1 MLSSVQILRLW
12 LGPHARVGRLLP
24 LHSARRE
31 TEAVPRWK
39 RLHRIHT
46 EEEKNMTKEELR
58 QYKSL
63 KREKAQIEE
72 LLEEIELAK
81 TAPKSPKIDGAPRGG
96 SRQSGL
102 EDIVAKYEEIERR
115 YHAKLDEIA
124 ARLLA
129 IEEAI
134 ETLDPTERLLCR
146 CRYLKGLGWEAVCV
160 KINYSWRQTH
170 RIHAEALRKL
180 RDK

>member
-1 MLSSVQILRLW
+1 
-12 LGPHARVGRLLP
+12 
-24 LHSARRE
+24 
-31 TEAVPRWK
+31 
-39 RLHRIHT
+39 
-46 EEEKNMTKEELR
+46 MTKEELR
-58 QYKSL
+58 LYVPL
-63 KREKAQIEE
+63 KDEKAQIEE
-72 LLEEIELAK
+72 ELAEIEALKTSPK
-81 TAPKSPKIDGAPRGG
+81 TAKISDEPHGPA
-96 SRQSGL
+96 SNAGL
-102 EDIVAKYEEIERR
+102 EQIIAKYEAIEAK

-146 CRYLKGLGWEAVCV
+146 YRYLKGLGWEAVCV